1 MDIEIRKVSGKSFA
15 DMKKLRRAY
24 ENALRKSKPKEKEVP
39 SSKRKIWN
47 AAVDAVFRS
56 E

>member
-1 MDIEIRKVSGKSFA
+1 MIEIEKISGKNFA

-39 SSKRKIWN
+39 SPSKRKSWN